1 MRVSS
6 QKMNRIGPDLPQKH
20 FIFKRSLLLM
30 SNSYK
35 EFETLYMYLL
45 SIGSSTNDKFLP
57 RK

>member
-20 FIFKRSLLLM
+20 FIFKRFLLLM

-35 EFETLYMYLL
+35 EFETLYLL
-45 SIGSSTNDKFLP
+45 SIGSSTKDNFLP